1 MIFRSFAKI
10 ISISLFSVVLLSN
23 LAFANLESAQELIEN
38 QSLGLSQESEE
49 IKNLLHSTLM
59 DNRYELNGHML
70 ESIKHLNSVNFQ
82 IKLDNI
88 FKLF

>member
-49 IKNLLHSTLM
+49 IKIYYIVH
-59 DNRYELNGHML
+59 
-70 ESIKHLNSVNFQ
+70 
-82 IKLDNI
+82 
-88 FKLF
+88 